1 MAYWC
6 LIGSPLANWSHRTEH
21 VDCICSVGAF
31 WSILIELTYKGY
43 NLLCDADKTNKEKSE
58 MYRPVQFMDVD
69 Y

>member
-1 MAYWC
+1 M
-6 LIGSPLANWSHRTEH
+6 LFMFVGHSDGLLVFDEH

-43 NLLCDADKTNKEKSE
+43 NLLCDADQTNKEKSE